1 MPTSELELVLDL
13 GRRRELV
20 AWMLGAYLITFL
32 LTRAVTRAIRTGRG
46 PFRDTSVQ
54 GVHVHHQVYG
64 IFLLLAAGTA
74 EFTYRPPGPW
84 ADVLAVL
91 FGIGAALTLDEFAL
105 WLRLDDVYWAR
116 EGRSSV
122 DAVLVAFIVGGLL
135 LVGLDPFD
143 DDAEGGAVVLAVSV
157 VISLGLALV
166 AILKGR
172 PVLAVIGL
180 FLPLL
185 ALVGALRLAH
195 PSSWWARRRYNP
207 NRLARAQ
214 RRFPADRRTRWDRLV
229 DLFAQPPREPA
240 RPAVPPQPSSPRQRS
255 DRP

>member
-1 MPTSELELVLDL
+1 M
-13 GRRRELV
+13 G
-20 AWMLGAYLITFL
+20 
-32 LTRAVTRAIRTGRG
+32 
-46 PFRDTSVQ
+46 

-74 EFTYRPPGPW
+74 ELTYRPPGPW
-84 ADVLAVL
+84 SDVLAVL

-105 WLRLDDVYWAR
+105 WLRLDDVYWER

-122 DAVLVAFIVGGLL
+122 DAVLVALIVGGLL
-135 LVGLDPFD
+135 LVGFDPFD
-143 DDAEGGAVVLAVSV
+143 DDTEAGGRLLAVSV
-157 VISLGLALV
+157 LISLGWALL

-172 PVLAVIGL
+172 SLLAVLGM

-185 ALVGALRLAH
+185 AMVGALRLAR
-195 PSSWWARRRYNP
+195 PSSWWARRRYDA

-214 RRFPADRRTRWDRLV
+214 RRFPPGRRTWWDRLV
-229 DLFAQPPREPA
+229 DVFAQPPREPA